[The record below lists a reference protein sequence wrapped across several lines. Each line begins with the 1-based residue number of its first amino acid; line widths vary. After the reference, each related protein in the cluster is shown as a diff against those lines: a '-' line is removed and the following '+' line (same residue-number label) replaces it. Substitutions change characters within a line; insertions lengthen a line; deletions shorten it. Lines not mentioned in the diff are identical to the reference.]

1 MTAWR
6 GRIGLIKPTHR
17 AKSFAF
23 WYQNLP
29 VGLECVP
36 TFIGFRSGTRQTF
49 TDAANLQRAEE
60 LGAQLREVNCSILT
74 VSGSPPFLLRGA
86 EFEDE
91 WGRKLAQRL
100 GIPVVTA
107 MRPHA
112 IALNTLGAKRVAVAT
127 YYRDELNNAIDR
139 YFAGFGIESEII
151 PGFSLNAQSEELYA
165 TPLMALDEVSGEHV
179 YRHCKQGVQR
189 CSGRIDALYI
199 NGGGW
204 EVAPVLEYL
213 ERDLG
218 IPVVWALAAEM
229 WLTYQ
234 MLGVSDPIEN
244 CGILLRERSYR
255 IPPCSIPGPG

>member
-1 MTAWR
+1 MSAWR

-17 AKSFAF
+17 GKSFAF

-29 VGLECVP
+29 AGLECIP
-36 TFIGFRSGTRQTF
+36 TFVGFRHGTRQTF
-49 TDAANLQRAEE
+49 TDAANLQRVEE
-60 LGAQLREVNCSILT
+60 LAAELREVNCDIVT

-86 EFEDE
+86 EFEAE
-91 WGRKLAQRL
+91 WGRNLARRI

-112 IALNTLGAKRVAVAT
+112 VALQALGARRVAVAT
-127 YYRDELNNAIDR
+127 YYRDELNDAIAR
-139 YFAGFGIESEII
+139 YFAAFGIDSETI

-179 YRHCKQGVQR
+179 YRHCKRGVQR
-189 CSGRIDALYI
+189 CSGRVDALYI

-204 EVAPVLEYL
+204 EVAPVLDLL

-229 WLTYQ
+229 WLTYR
-234 MLGVSDPIEN
+234 MLGVSDAIEN
-244 CGILLRERSYR
+244 CGILLRERCYR
-255 IPPCSIPGPG
+255 VAPTDAVGS